1 MKLKDRKWVKW
12 VAIGFVVVMLIL
24 TFFSNTI
31 MNATLTEVTAKRVV
45 MGTISPEIRGDGV
58 TESAGIVTVKAETP
72 GTVKSVAYTLGQS
85 VWEGAAVMEIEP
97 KDDGTLLTLK
107 ESLAE
112 KQTAYT
118 RALLEAGI
126 SQSNASEMKR
136 LAAELEKAQNDLKKA
151 KEFESK
157 AKTLDSEVTKAEQA
171 LEKAKK
177 DYDNKTAEARAALQ
191 KAEYAAADAE
201 TAKANAETNVEYYRA
216 LLEKERPAKS
226 EPESESEPAAE
237 SRKTTESEK
246 PAESAKPAESE
257 EPAESEPKAETEKP
271 AETPKASAADTEKK
285 LKEAEE
291 ILKKREAALLAA
303 QNALFE
309 AQKTYNAA
317 ERKAQPAVE
326 KAEAALAAAREKRAA
341 LNEKYAGV
349 PDSASAQSTVLSIQ
363 GQIEA
368 AKNASAAE
376 AVNGEIADLELD
388 NQKKA
393 IDELLAKIAE
403 TEEKLKPRT
412 ITAPAEGVL
421 SELSLVPGQEYEA
434 GTVLLAVNEAA
445 DKYTLR
451 FPAPVKDAERAVPG
465 STAFVVNAEGG
476 DYHATLREV
485 VPSAYDPTGT
495 RDLVFDITGFSA
507 AAGQYLSISLP
518 MGSAEYKKV
527 IPLQAIYR
535 DNTGTYVFAVTS
547 KSSPLGTRSTV
558 ARVAVEILD
567 QDSSYAAVEGDISDA
582 NYVVTL
588 ANGPLGDGQRVRLG
602 SGGGVG

>member
-1 MKLKDRKWVKW
+1 MKQKDRKWVKW
-12 VAIGFVVVMLIL
+12 AAIGFAVVMLIL

-58 TESAGIVTVKAETP
+58 TESAGVVTVKADTP
-72 GTVKSVAYTLGQS
+72 GVVTSVSYSVGQS
-85 VWEGAAVMEIEP
+85 VWEGLAVMMIEP
-97 KDDGTLLTLK
+97 KDDGTLLMMK

-136 LAAELEKAQNDLKKA
+136 LSAELEKAQSDLKKA
-151 KEFESK
+151 KEFEGK
-157 AKTLDSEVTKAEQA
+157 AKSLDGEVTKAEQA
-171 LEKAKK
+171 LAKARKE
-177 DYDNKTAEARAALQ
+177 YDSKTAEARAALQ

-201 TAKANAETNVEYYRA
+201 TAKINAETNAEYYRA
-216 LLEKERPAKS
+216 LLEKER
-226 EPESESEPAAE
+226 AA
-237 SRKTTESEK
+237 ESEK
-246 PAESAKPAESE
+246 PAASEPASESEKPAASEPAPESE
-257 EPAESEPKAETEKP
+257 KPAASEPASESEKP

-291 ILKKREAALLAA
+291 VLKKREAALLAA

>member
-1 MKLKDRKWVKW
+1 MKQKDRKWVKW
-12 VAIGFVVVMLIL
+12 AAIGFAVVMLIV

-58 TESAGIVTVKAETP
+58 TESAGVVTVKADTP
-72 GTVKSVAYTLGQS
+72 GVVTSVSYSVGQS
-85 VWEGAAVMEIEP
+85 VWEGLAVMMIEP
-97 KDDGTLLTLK
+97 KDDGTLLMMK

-136 LAAELEKAQNDLKKA
+136 LSAELEKAQSDLKKA
-151 KEFESK
+151 KEFEGK
-157 AKTLDSEVTKAEQA
+157 AKSLDGEVTKAEQA
-171 LEKAKK
+171 LAKARKE
-177 DYDNKTAEARAALQ
+177 YDSKTAEARAALQ

-201 TAKANAETNVEYYRA
+201 TAKINAETNAEYYRA
-216 LLEKERPAKS
+216 LLEKERAV
-226 EPESESEPAAE
+226 ESEKAA
-237 SRKTTESEK
+237 ESEK
-246 PAESAKPAESE
+246 PAASEPAPESEKPAASEPASESE
-257 EPAESEPKAETEKP
+257 KPAASEPASESEKP

-291 ILKKREAALLAA
+291 VLKKREAALLAA

-317 ERKAQPAVE
+317 ERKAQPAVG